1 MSQRN
6 PTIARTRWT
15 QRLLQP
21 ANILAVMMA
30 ALFVYI
36 MAIPVIMMI
45 KDAVT
50 VQPADGVKT
59 GQGPGELTSYYLWRT
74 LRSPVS
80 VDLFWRPLGN
90 TLSIALV
97 VIFLTLIFGTFLA
110 LLVQKSNVYGRKWFA
125 TALIIPYVLPS
136 WTFALAWQTIFTN
149 RTTGG
154 QSGWLENAG
163 LNPPDWLAYGRIP
176 MIIIFTLHY
185 GPLVFLLI
193 SNSLSRIDSRNEEA
207 ALNAGADRL
216 TVLWKIT
223 LPLLR
228 PAILS
233 ASTLVL
239 AKSIGE
245 FGAAYVIGLPV
256 NFSVLST
263 SLYQSINTRQ
273 TGVAAVLASALI
285 LIGAI
290 GLFAD
295 YLFLRNARKYV
306 TITGKGNSSRVNP
319 LGSWRI
325 PATALVGLAF
335 ATSVLL
341 PLGTLL
347 LSTIMRYPGNF
358 ELSNFTL
365 DYWIGHNLPTQA
377 FRDGLLINSKLW
389 SALWNTVWIAAIA
402 AAAAAL
408 MGMLTGYAVTRTTS
422 SPLANLL
429 KQLAFI
435 PYLVPGI
442 SFAVAYLSLFAVQ
455 RGPIPPLY
463 GTTFILILILAADE
477 VPFAS
482 RSGIS
487 SMMQL
492 GKESEEA
499 SLNAGASWGRTIA
512 KIVLPIQNSALAAAF
527 VLPFISATQALSPVI
542 ILATS
547 ETNLLTTLSM
557 NLVDYGYTHAA
568 NGVTLMICLVA
579 LLGMVITRKVL
590 KVDMGK
596 GIS

>member
-1 MSQRN
+1 M
-6 PTIARTRWT
+6 T
-15 QRLLQP
+15 
-21 ANILAVMMA
+21 
-30 ALFVYI
+30 
-36 MAIPVIMMI
+36 
-45 KDAVT
+45 
-50 VQPADGVKT
+50 
-59 GQGPGELTSYYLWRT
+59 
-74 LRSPVS
+74 
-80 VDLFWRPLGN
+80 
-90 TLSIALV
+90 
-97 VIFLTLIFGTFLA
+97 
-110 LLVQKSNVYGRKWFA
+110 
-125 TALIIPYVLPS
+125 
-136 WTFALAWQTIFTN
+136 
-149 RTTGG
+149 
-154 QSGWLENAG
+154 
-163 LNPPDWLAYGRIP
+163 
-176 MIIIFTLHY
+176 
-185 GPLVFLLI
+185 
-193 SNSLSRIDSRNEEA
+193 
-207 ALNAGADRL
+207 
-216 TVLWKIT
+216 
-223 LPLLR
+223 
-228 PAILS
+228 
-233 ASTLVL
+233 
-239 AKSIGE
+239 
-245 FGAAYVIGLPV
+245 
-256 NFSVLST
+256 
-263 SLYQSINTRQ
+263 
-273 TGVAAVLASALI
+273 
-285 LIGAI
+285 
-290 GLFAD
+290 
-295 YLFLRNARKYV
+295 
-306 TITGKGNSSRVNP
+306 
-319 LGSWRI
+319 
-325 PATALVGLAF
+325 
-335 ATSVLL
+335 
-341 PLGTLL
+341 
-347 LSTIMRYPGNF
+347 
-358 ELSNFTL
+358 
-365 DYWIGHNLPTQA
+365 
-377 FRDGLLINSKLW
+377 NSKLW

-512 KIVLPIQNSALAAAF
+512 KIVLPIQKSALAAAF

>member
-1 MSQRN
+1 MGQKNSASSRS
-6 PTIARTRWT
+6 RLT

-21 ANILAVMMA
+21 ANILAILMA
-30 ALFVYI
+30 ILFIYI

-50 VQPADGVKT
+50 VQPADGGRT
-59 GQGPGELTSYYLWRT
+59 GQSAGEPTSYYLWRA

-80 VDLFWRPLGN
+80 SDLFWVPLWN
-90 TLSIALV
+90 TLSVALV

-110 LLVQKSNVYGRKWFA
+110 LVVQKTNVYGRKWLA
-125 TALIIPYVLPS
+125 TALVIPYVLPS
-136 WTFALAWQTIFTN
+136 WTYALAWQSIFTN

-154 QSGWLENAG
+154 QSGWLENLG
-163 LNPPDWLAYGRIP
+163 LNPPDWLAYGRVP

-185 GPLVFLLI
+185 APLVFLLI
-193 SNSLSRIDSRNEEA
+193 SNSLARINSCNEEA
-207 ALNAGADRL
+207 ALNSGADRR

-273 TGVAAVLASALI
+273 TGVAAVLAGALI
-285 LIGAI
+285 IIGAL
-290 GLFAD
+290 GLFVD
-295 YLFLRNARKYV
+295 YLFLRNARKYI
-306 TITGKGNSSRVNP
+306 TITGKGNSARVSSLGRYRSP
-319 LGSWRI
+319 LS
-325 PATALVGLAF
+325 AVALLAF
-335 ATSVLL
+335 GISVVL
-341 PLGTLL
+341 PLATLL
-347 LSTIMRYPGNF
+347 LSTIMRHPGNF
-358 ELSNFTL
+358 AFSNFTL
-365 DYWIGHNLPTQA
+365 DYWIGTNLPTQG
-377 FRDGLLINSKLW
+377 FREGLLINDKLW
-389 SALWNTVWIAAIA
+389 SALWNTIWMAAIA

-455 RGPIPPLY
+455 RGPIPALY
-463 GTTFILILILAADE
+463 GTTIILILILAADE

-492 GKESEEA
+492 GREAEEA
-499 SLNAGASWGRTIA
+499 SMNTGASWTQTMR
-512 KIVLPIQNSALAAAF
+512 KIVLPIQKSALAAAF
-527 VLPFISATQALSPVI
+527 VLPFISATQSLSPVI
-542 ILATS
+542 ILATP

-568 NGVTLMICLVA
+568 NGVTMMICLVA

-590 KVDMGK
+590 KVDMGR
-596 GIS
+596 GIG

>member
-1 MSQRN
+1 MSQRK
-6 PTIARTRWT
+6 TAIARKKWT

-21 ANILAVMMA
+21 ANILAALMA

-45 KDAVT
+45 KDAIT
-50 VQPADGVKT
+50 VQPADGGRT
-59 GQGPGELTSYYLWRT
+59 GQTPGEPTGYYLWRA

-80 VDLFWRPLGN
+80 GDLFWIPLWN
-90 TLSIALV
+90 TISIALV

-110 LLVQKSNVYGRKWFA
+110 LLVQKTNIHGRKWFA
-125 TALIIPYVLPS
+125 GALIIPYVLPS
-136 WTFALAWQTIFTN
+136 WTFALAWQSIFTN

-154 QSGWLENAG
+154 QSGWLENLG

-185 GPLVFLLI
+185 GPLVFLLV
-193 SNSLSRIDSRNEEA
+193 SNALARIDSRNEEA
-207 ALNAGADRL
+207 ALNAGATRG

-239 AKSIGE
+239 AKCIGE

-273 TGVAAVLASALI
+273 TGIAAVLAAALI

-290 GLFAD
+290 GLFVD
-295 YLFLRNARKYV
+295 YLFLRNARKYI
-306 TITGKGNSSRVNP
+306 TITGKGNSSRVTSLGTWRP
-319 LGSWRI
+319 L
-325 PATALVGLAF
+325 ATAAVALAF
-335 ATSVLL
+335 VVSVLL

-347 LSTIMRYPGNF
+347 LSTIMRIPGLF
-358 ELSNFTL
+358 EFSNFTL
-365 DYWIGHNLPTQA
+365 DYWIGTNLPTQA
-377 FRDGLLINSKLW
+377 FRDGLLINDKLW

-402 AAAAAL
+402 AAMAAV

-422 SPLANLL
+422 SPMANFL

-455 RGPIPPLY
+455 RGPIPALY

-499 SLNAGASWGRTIA
+499 SLNSGASWTRTMR
-512 KIVLPIQNSALAAAF
+512 KIVFPIQKSALAAAF
-527 VLPFISATQALSPVI
+527 VLPFISATQSLSPVI
-542 ILATS
+542 ILATP

-568 NGVTLMICLVA
+568 NGVTLIICVVA
-579 LLGMVITRKVL
+579 LLGMVITRKLL